1 MVIMVEYD
9 IDGDNK
15 DMLDF
20 IKELKQLKIFAQL
33 HGHGDDVKF
42 IDIKDLKATRR

>member
-1 MVIMVEYD
+1 MVEYD

-15 DMLDF
+15 DMHDF
-20 IKELKQLKIFAQL
+20 IKDLKHLKLFAQL

-42 IDIKDLKATRR
+42 VDIKALKAIRR